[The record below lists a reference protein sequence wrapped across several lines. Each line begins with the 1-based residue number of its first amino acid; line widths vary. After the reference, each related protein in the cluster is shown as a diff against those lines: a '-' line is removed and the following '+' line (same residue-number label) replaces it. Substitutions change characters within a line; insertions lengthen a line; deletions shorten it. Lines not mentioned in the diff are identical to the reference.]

1 MVLLQGVI
9 DLETKFSD
17 ADFID
22 FWQRYCYIY
31 NAMFKKKDA
40 IGTISTTFD
49 GELGLLVGEEIEVEE
64 TGEPGD
70 GEDTPQKPGKPG
82 KKTGI
87 AGIFDT
93 LAKMNANE
101 QEREQ
106 EMQFWLAQT
115 EELYSFLKSEGKF
128 MAMLRSDNFTR
139 EQIEKE
145 YNKLIRRYFRQTE
158 DVKVK
163 KLIDEN
169 KEMFLEEFKTEV
181 LKPKVS
187 SMKPYTIVEGDYLSM
202 VAEPNL

>member
-1 MVLLQGVI
+1 
-9 DLETKFSD
+9 
-17 ADFID
+17 
-22 FWQRYCYIY
+22 
-31 NAMFKKKDA
+31 
-40 IGTISTTFD
+40 
-49 GELGLLVGEEIEVEE
+49 
-64 TGEPGD
+64 
-70 GEDTPQKPGKPG
+70 
-82 KKTGI
+82 
-87 AGIFDT
+87 
-93 LAKMNANE
+93 
-101 QEREQ
+101 
-106 EMQFWLAQT
+106 
-115 EELYSFLKSEGKF
+115 